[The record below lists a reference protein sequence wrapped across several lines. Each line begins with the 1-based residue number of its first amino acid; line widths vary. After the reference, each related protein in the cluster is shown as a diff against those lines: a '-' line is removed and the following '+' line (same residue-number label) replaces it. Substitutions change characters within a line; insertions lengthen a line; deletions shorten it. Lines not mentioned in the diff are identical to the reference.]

1 MPERVS
7 NTDIR
12 LRIRLCENS
21 LGRGDPHHMALLD
34 LLDAR
39 RERDEAM
46 PVLEAARAQTE
57 RHTAAGVKAH
67 LALLIVSGHSCQCG
81 LCMAIRAHDAARAA
95 AKDEGS
101 GALHIGTPLETDHGG
116 EGDEDE

>member
-1 MPERVS
+1 MSERVS

-39 RERDEAM
+39 KRIEDLEETAGLAHCPYCHRNVCGDRCTDHDDEC
-46 PVLEAARAQTE
+46 P
-57 RHTAAGVKAH
+57 
-67 LALLIVSGHSCQCG
+67 
-81 LCMAIRAHDAARAA
+81 ARAA
-95 AKDEGS
+95 AK
-101 GALHIGTPLETDHGG
+101 GG
-116 EGDEDE
+116 EDE

>member
-1 MPERVS
+1 MSERVS

-39 RERDEAM
+39 RERDEARKALRWLAGAYAGM
-46 PVLEAARAQTE
+46 RDQPEAPEYVIATVR
-57 RHTAAGVKAH
+57 
-67 LALLIVSGHSCQCG
+67 LAI
-81 LCMAIRAHDAARAA
+81 AARAA
-95 AKDEGS
+95 A
-101 GALHIGTPLETDHGG
+101 GG
-116 EGDEDE
+116 EDE

>member
-39 RERDEAM
+39 DRIREAAEIFTL
-46 PVLEAARAQTE
+46 VLEDVTYFPGPGMR
-57 RHTAAGVKAH
+57 RW
-67 LALLIVSGHSCQCG
+67 
-81 LCMAIRAHDAARAA
+81 
-95 AKDEGS
+95 
-101 GALHIGTPLETDHGG
+101 LEAVGRRG
-116 EGDEDE
+116 

>member
-39 RERDEAM
+39 TLNEQLSQGLNAMTTMRDVAERE
-46 PVLEAARAQTE
+46 LEEVR
-57 RHTAAGVKAH
+57 KA
-67 LALLIVSGHSCQCG
+67 LIWFALEPEIFEGTPNWVQASV
-81 LCMAIRAHDAARAA
+81 IAARAA
-95 AKDEGS
+95 GKEKRQ
-101 GALHIGTPLETDHGG
+101 
-116 EGDEDE
+116 